1 MFCAHSNAG
10 LFTQQRD
17 KIGVGSTA
25 GTPMTPG
32 QVPPETVCLLSF
44 CYLFAIFLLPVC
56 YLFATCLLSV
66 CYLFATATLCCEKS
80 QAR

>member
-1 MFCAHSNAG
+1 RRHANDSWS
-10 LFTQQRD
+10 
-17 KIGVGSTA
+17 GSA
-25 GTPMTPG
+25 RHRM
-32 QVPPETVCLLSF
+32 
-44 CYLFAIFLLPVC
+44 FAIFLLPVCYLFAICLLSVC